1 MKRFLFRG
9 QCNAAVY
16 YAGALKAGLDC
27 TGFLVYVICPVTIF
41 GMNNDL
47 VFSLALLKVT
57 AVEFFS
63 LQLLDVF
70 FGFLERKTDFF
81 TGAGK
86 TEAEKIVIN
95 KFREHLKN
103 VEEVCCC
110 SK

>member
-1 MKRFLFRG
+1 
-9 QCNAAVY
+9 
-16 YAGALKAGLDC
+16 
-27 TGFLVYVICPVTIF
+27 
-41 GMNNDL
+41 MNSAIQRLNNQDL
-47 VFSLALLKVT
+47 IFSLALLKVT
-57 AVEFFS
+57 ALENVS

-86 TEAEKIVIN
+86 AEAEKIVIN

-103 VEEVCCC
+103 VEEVFCY

>member
-1 MKRFLFRG
+1 MISTRETNCVIQWIDF
-9 QCNAAVY
+9 Y
-16 YAGALKAGLDC
+16 
-27 TGFLVYVICPVTIF
+27 LVDSAIQRL
-41 GMNNDL
+41 NNQDL

-57 AVEFFS
+57 ALENVS

-70 FGFLERKTDFF
+70 FGFLQRKTDFF

-86 TEAEKIVIN
+86 AEAEKIVIN

-103 VEEVCCC
+103 VEEVFCC

>member
-1 MKRFLFRG
+1 
-9 QCNAAVY
+9 
-16 YAGALKAGLDC
+16 
-27 TGFLVYVICPVTIF
+27 
-41 GMNNDL
+41 MNSAIQRLNNWDL
-47 VFSLALLKVT
+47 VFSLALLKVSGLEN
-57 AVEFFS
+57 VS

-86 TEAEKIVIN
+86 AEAEKIVIN

-103 VEEVCCC
+103 VEEVFCC

>member
-1 MKRFLFRG
+1 M
-9 QCNAAVY
+9 
-16 YAGALKAGLDC
+16 
-27 TGFLVYVICPVTIF
+27 
-41 GMNNDL
+41 
-47 VFSLALLKVT
+47 
-57 AVEFFS
+57 FS

-86 TEAEKIVIN
+86 AEAEKIVIN

>member
-1 MKRFLFRG
+1 M
-9 QCNAAVY
+9 
-16 YAGALKAGLDC
+16 
-27 TGFLVYVICPVTIF
+27 
-41 GMNNDL
+41 
-47 VFSLALLKVT
+47 T
-57 AVEFFS
+57 AVEIFS

-86 TEAEKIVIN
+86 AEAEKIVIN

-103 VEEVCCC
+103 VEEVFCG

>member
-1 MKRFLFRG
+1 
-9 QCNAAVY
+9 
-16 YAGALKAGLDC
+16 
-27 TGFLVYVICPVTIF
+27 
-41 GMNNDL
+41 MNSAIQRLNNWDL

-57 AVEFFS
+57 TLENVS

-86 TEAEKIVIN
+86 AEAEKIVIS

-103 VEEVCCC
+103 VEEVFCC

>member
-1 MKRFLFRG
+1 M
-9 QCNAAVY
+9 Y
-16 YAGALKAGLDC
+16 YTGALKAGLDC
-27 TGFLVYVICPVTIF
+27 TGFLVYVICPVIIF
-41 GMNNDL
+41 VINNDL
-47 VFSLALLKVT
+47 AFSLALLKVT

-86 TEAEKIVIN
+86 AEAEKIVIN